1 MTLLGITGNEIHD
14 KNNKMRY
21 SLNEYE
27 EYRDGLEKRSTDQI
41 HI

>member
-1 MTLLGITGNEIHD
+1 MTLLGITGNKIHD